1 MQVLH
6 LVVDSNIECM
16 YKDSVKNQHLLLPPD
31 DRKYIEESAT
41 ILVKTLQEVGKS
53 IKPGVTTLELS
64 LQAEEFISSY
74 DAKPSFKG
82 YYVGKNQFQHA
93 MCISVNEEVVHGI
106 PSERALVEGDI
117 VTLDCG
123 VYKNG
128 YHADS
133 AYTFAVGSID
143 SEKQLL
149 LDVTQKSLEYGVAE
163 AKVSNKIYDIARV
176 IQTYVEQNGFSVV
189 RELTGHGIGKNLHQ
203 EPSVPNF
210 VPALLYR
217 KHFPNEKLV
226 KGMTIAIEPMVNV
239 GTASVLTAA
248 DKWTI
253 ITADRKPSA
262 HFEHTIIVDNEKPI
276 ILTLWN

>member
-1 MQVLH
+1 
-6 LVVDSNIECM
+6 M
-16 YKDSVKNQHLLLPPD
+16 YKDSVNNQHLLLPPD
-31 DRKYIEESAT
+31 DRKYIEESAI
-41 ILVKTLQEVGKS
+41 ILVKTLQAVGKT
-53 IKPGVTTLELS
+53 ILPGVTTLELS
-64 LQAEEFISSY
+64 NLADEIISSH
-74 DAKPSFKG
+74 DASPSFKG
-82 YYVGKNQFQHA
+82 YYVGKNQFQHS

-106 PSERALVEGDI
+106 PSDRKLKEGDI

-133 AYTFAVGSID
+133 AYTFAVGKID

-149 LDVTQKSLEYGVAE
+149 LDVTQESLVLGVAE
-163 AKVSNKIYDIARV
+163 AKVSNKIYDIARA

-189 RELTGHGIGKNLHQ
+189 RELTGHGIGKSLHQ

-217 KHFPNEKLV
+217 KHFPNVKLL
-226 KGMTIAIEPMVNV
+226 KGMTIAIEPMVNI
-239 GTASVLTAA
+239 GTQAVLTAA

-253 ITADRKPSA
+253 ITADSKPSA
-262 HFEHTIIVDNEKPI
+262 HFEHTVIVDNEKPI